1 MMKIDKSALALRPYE
16 IAALAVI
23 AATAC
28 FYMLVARPADARL
41 AQIEQALRSRAAA
54 SQIVSVSD
62 AHRNT
67 AEKLAAFYAF
77 FDRGMTY
84 TDWLA
89 RFYDLAERTGVQAR
103 QAEYTRT
110 PRSDVPLVVYE
121 VSLPVSADY
130 LKVRAFTEAVLKAIP
145 VVSLDRVSFRRKEGA
160 EGDVDADL
168 RFTFYLPATS
178 AAK

>member
-1 MMKIDKSALALRPYE
+1 MKIDKSAFALRPPE
-16 IAALAVI
+16 WAALAVI
-23 AATAC
+23 AATAM
-28 FYMLVARPADARL
+28 FYVMVARPAETRVADADR
-41 AQIEQALRSRAAA
+41 ALRSRSAA
-54 SQIVSVSD
+54 SDIVSVSD
-62 AHRNT
+62 SRRNT

-89 RFYDLAERTGVQAR
+89 RFYDVAERTGVQAR

-110 PRSDVPLVVYE
+110 ARADVPLVLYE

-130 LKVRAFTEAVLKAIP
+130 LKVRAFTEAVLKTIP
-145 VVSLDRVSFRRKEGA
+145 VVSLDRVAFRRKEGA
-160 EGDVDADL
+160 EGEVDADL
-168 RFTFYLPATS
+168 RFTFYLPATG